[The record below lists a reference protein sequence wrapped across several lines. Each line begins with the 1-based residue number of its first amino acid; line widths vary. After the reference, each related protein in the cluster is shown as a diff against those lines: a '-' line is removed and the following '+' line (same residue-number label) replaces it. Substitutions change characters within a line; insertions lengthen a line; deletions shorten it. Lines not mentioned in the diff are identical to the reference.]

1 MVTLDFSPTKD
12 IPDLSGKVI
21 FITGG
26 TSGLGAASVLELAK
40 HNPARIYFSGRNATN
55 ALAIINRVQEE
66 GSPTQVSFVNCDL
79 GSLSSVKQAA
89 ENFIANES
97 RLDIL
102 MCNAGIMAAPPGLT
116 SDGYEIQFGTNHLG
130 HALLIKKLLPL
141 LLHTA
146 EVPSGDVRII
156 VLSSLGFFL
165 HPRSGIVF
173 DSLKTIQDFGF
184 FWAWRRYGQSKLANI
199 LYARELASRYPSLTS
214 VSIHPGVVATGLI
227 DNLSFANRLLVQV
240 TNIGKIL
247 EPSQGVWNQLWAASA
262 DKKQLVNGQ
271 FYEPVGRL
279 STSLDKTAKD
289 SELAANLWEWT
300 EKELQ
305 KYEEK

>member
-55 ALAIINRVQEE
+55 AQAIINKVHEE
-66 GSPTQVSFVNCDL
+66 GSPTKVSFVNCDL
-79 GSLSSVKQAA
+79 GSLSSVKEAA
-89 ENFIANES
+89 ESFIANES

-102 MCNAGIMAAPPGLT
+102 MCNAGIMATPPGLT

-146 EVPSGDVRII
+146 EMPSGDARII

-165 HPRSGIVF
+165 HPKSGIVF

-184 FWAWRRYGQSKLANI
+184 FWGWRRYGQSKLANI

-227 DNLSFANRLLVQV
+227 DNLSFANRLLVRV

-247 EPSQGVWNQLWAASA
+247 EPSQGIFNQLWAASA

-271 FYEPVGRL
+271 FYEPVGLL
-279 STSLDKTAKD
+279 STSLDKAAKD

-300 EKELQ
+300 EKELH
-305 KYEEK
+305 KYE